1 MEVASKYSFEET
13 FAVGLMQTLYGLFCI
28 LLKMLPH
35 ALLSVFFFWKRTIS
49 EAILYVFGRLKA
61 ETYLQPS

>member
-13 FAVGLMQTLYGLFCI
+13 FAVGLMQTLYGFFCI

-35 ALLSVFFFWKRTIS
+35 A
-49 EAILYVFGRLKA
+49 
-61 ETYLQPS
+61 

>member
-35 ALLSVFFFWKRTIS
+35 V
-49 EAILYVFGRLKA
+49 
-61 ETYLQPS
+61 

>member
-13 FAVGLMQTLYGLFCI
+13 FAVGLMQTLHGLFCI

-35 ALLSVFFFWKRTIS
+35 V
-49 EAILYVFGRLKA
+49 
-61 ETYLQPS
+61 